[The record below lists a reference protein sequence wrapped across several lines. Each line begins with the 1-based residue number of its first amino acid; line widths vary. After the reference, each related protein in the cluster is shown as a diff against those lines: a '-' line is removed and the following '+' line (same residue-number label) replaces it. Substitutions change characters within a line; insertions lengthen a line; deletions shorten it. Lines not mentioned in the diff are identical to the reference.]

1 MKVFRSASMFAI
13 GCALLIAAF
22 VIAWARWW
30 ELANHEGFLQI
41 LMGALGVVVALL
53 VATGVLGRGEER
65 WTALGFAATLI
76 LGFSAIAFFSV
87 GMLTTLPG
95 LALLALSIW
104 KLTHHPTE
112 RRKLGTG
119 H

>member
-1 MKVFRSASMFAI
+1 MKMFRSAAMFAI

-22 VIAWARWW
+22 LIG
-30 ELANHEGFLQI
+30 ANHEGFVQI
-41 LMGALGVVVALL
+41 LLGALGVVVALL

-95 LALLALSIW
+95 LAFLALSIW
-104 KLTHHPTE
+104 KLTHHSTE
-112 RRKLGTG
+112 RRKLGAPR
-119 H
+119 